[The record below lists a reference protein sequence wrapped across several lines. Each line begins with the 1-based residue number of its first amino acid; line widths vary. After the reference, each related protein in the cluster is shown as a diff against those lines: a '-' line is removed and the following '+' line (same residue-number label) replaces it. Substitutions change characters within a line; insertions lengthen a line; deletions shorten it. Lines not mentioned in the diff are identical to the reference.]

1 MGTKRWTRIA
11 AVVATCMGSMGVS
24 LVAGAPAGAATAA
37 LYAYAGGTKASGVCV
52 STTTPSGQCSLQ
64 HALALA
70 TPIGAA
76 IRTIDLATAGSNV
89 GTVGDPSHYTGNWAV
104 LLTHTASATPLV
116 IQAAPGL
123 ATAPILDGDGGGIA
137 TPCETPVGAPDCS
150 GAILTI
156 TGPGYLTVSGITLAN
171 ANNTATGNGGGIDN
185 GDTGPGG
192 TITVLSSTFTNLIAA
207 CDGGAIDNADNTLGT
222 GTVTIT
228 GSTFSSDSAGCD
240 GGAIDSSD
248 NGGSGGLSVTS
259 STFTSDSAGSDGGAI
274 DSADYS
280 GTGTLAVTGSTF
292 TSDTAVGSGGA
303 INNAGNGGTGNGATV
318 ATSSF
323 SLNSSTSDNGGAIDN
338 ADYAGT
344 GTMAVTGSSFI
355 SDTAAFD
362 GGAIDSADNG
372 GIAGISHLTV
382 SGSTFTSNSA
392 AYDGG
397 AIDNAD
403 SSGTGTLG
411 VASSTFTLN
420 TAGSDGGAIDNAD
433 TSGTGSGASVT
444 TSTFTSNTAS
454 TDGGAIDNADFGGA
468 GPGMTITGSTF
479 SSNIATTN
487 DGGAIDNADN
497 GGTATLA
504 VATSTFAGNAAAYN
518 GGAIDNADSAGTATL
533 AVSTSTFAA
542 NSATV
547 DGGAIDNADDASTTA
562 PFGSGTL
569 SVVASTLVGNTATSG
584 GGAGIATV
592 TSSATG
598 VGSVTV
604 AGDQL
609 ADACGQNT
617 GTWVDLGSNVGD
629 PTCLQAGPGNVPDAV
644 LASVIGPLADNGGPT
659 QTMQPL
665 SGNPG
670 IGLIAN
676 PTAVSVGGA
685 SLALCPTTDQRG
697 TANTAGTACYAGSV
711 QGPPDTLA
719 ITSAPLSITASASA
733 TAPIT
738 VTVHDHYGNPVDV
751 LKDTT
756 VHLASTSANG
766 TFAAI
771 SGGPLVTSVVIPTG
785 SSAATAYYGD
795 RKAGTPTI
803 TVAATGLTSGAQAET
818 VTAGTASK
826 LIVTTQPVGGVIE
839 GTAFTTQPIVSV
851 EDANGNVVTT
861 DTSNVVLAISTYSS
875 ANGGT
880 TQGTLACTNTGG
892 LTNAA
897 VSGVATYTGCNI
909 AGAAGAGSYV
919 LSATDGSLTSTTTS
933 SVSITAGTATKVVY
947 TTSPPSIVA
956 AGTTFSVVA
965 AEQDTNSNTLTTD
978 SSTTVSL
985 TSSGGFSCTTTP
997 TKFTSG
1003 IATFSRC
1010 SFTTASG
1017 TAYTVTAASGSLT
1030 SAVASTTVSAATVN
1044 KLVIT
1049 STAVSGAA
1057 GSSANI
1063 GPITVQE
1070 QDSYGNP
1077 TTTAETVNL
1086 SSNSTGTKF
1095 FAATSG
1101 GTSTSSVSIAASS
1114 SSTTFYYA
1122 DTKAGTP
1129 TITTSASGVA
1139 SGTQIEQ
1146 IVPGAATRLSVVA
1159 PATVAAGTP
1168 TTVSVTAQDAFANTA
1183 VGYAGTVRLTSTDG
1197 AASLPGPYAYRA
1209 GDHGV
1214 HAFSVTFGSGST
1226 RTVTGI
1232 DTVTSS
1238 ITGTSGTITVP
1249 APPPPPPPPV
1259 VVPSHGYWLVGADGG
1274 IFTFGAAQ
1282 FHGSTGDFTLQRPV
1296 VGITPTS
1303 DRNGYWLV
1311 ATDGGI
1317 FAFGDAGF
1325 HGSIPGIGLAP
1336 AGTVGAPSV
1345 LAAPIVAMVPSNDG
1359 GGYFMVAAD
1368 GGVFAFGDAQFA
1380 GSCPSIGGCSGAA
1393 VAVMPDASGRG
1404 YWLVTALGNVYSFG
1418 DAASYGSPGTQG
1430 SVVTSAQRA
1439 ADGQGYWILFANGT
1453 VTAFGSAVGRGGPTG
1468 AVGAYNPATA
1478 IFATADGSGYWV
1490 AAAGGGVFT
1499 YGSAPFDGDMSG
1511 AHLNSPIIAA
1521 SGW

>member
-1 MGTKRWTRIA
+1 MGTLVPYLRVPRGGPSSAIPDQSIGTTTFGERERQRMGTKRWTRIA
-11 AVVATCMGSMGVS
+11 VVVATCMGSMGVS

-70 TPIGAA
+70 TPSGAA

-104 LLTHTASATPLV
+104 LLAHTASATPLV

-207 CDGGAIDNADNTLGT
+207 CDGGAIDNADNALGT

-259 STFTSDSAGSDGGAI
+259 STFTSDSASADGGAI
-274 DSADYS
+274 DSADNA

-303 INNAGNGGTGNGATV
+303 INNAGNSGTGNGATV

-323 SLNSSTSDNGGAIDN
+323 SLNSSTGDNGGAIDN

-420 TAGSDGGAIDNAD
+420 TASSDGGAIDNAD

-444 TSTFTSNTAS
+444 TSSFISNTAS
-454 TDGGAIDNADFGGA
+454 TDGGAIDNADFGGT
-468 GPGMTITGSTF
+468 GLGMTVSGSTF
-479 SSNIATTN
+479 SSNIASTN

-533 AVSTSTFAA
+533 AVATSTFAA

-569 SVVASTLVGNTATSG
+569 SVVASTLVGNTAAVS

-629 PTCLQAGPGNVPDAV
+629 PTCLNAGPGNVSDAA

-670 IGLIAN
+670 IGLVAN

-685 SLALCPTTDQRG
+685 SRALCPTTDQRG

-711 QGPPDTLA
+711 QGPPDILA

-733 TAPIT
+733 TSPIT
-738 VTVHDHYGNPVDV
+738 VTVHDHYGTPVNV

-766 TFAAI
+766 TFATT
-771 SGGPLVTSVVIPTG
+771 SGGPSVTSIVISAG

-803 TVAATGLTSGAQAET
+803 T
-818 VTAGTASK
+818 
-826 LIVTTQPVGGVIE
+826 
-839 GTAFTTQPIVSV
+839 
-851 EDANGNVVTT
+851 
-861 DTSNVVLAISTYSS
+861 
-875 ANGGT
+875 
-880 TQGTLACTNTGG
+880 
-892 LTNAA
+892 
-897 VSGVATYTGCNI
+897 
-909 AGAAGAGSYV
+909 
-919 LSATDGSLTSTTTS
+919 
-933 SVSITAGTATKVVY
+933 
-947 TTSPPSIVA
+947 
-956 AGTTFSVVA
+956 
-965 AEQDTNSNTLTTD
+965 
-978 SSTTVSL
+978 
-985 TSSGGFSCTTTP
+985 
-997 TKFTSG
+997 
-1003 IATFSRC
+1003 
-1010 SFTTASG
+1010 
-1017 TAYTVTAASGSLT
+1017 
-1030 SAVASTTVSAATVN
+1030 AST
-1044 KLVIT
+1044 
-1049 STAVSGAA
+1049 
-1057 GSSANI
+1057 
-1063 GPITVQE
+1063 
-1070 QDSYGNP
+1070 
-1077 TTTAETVNL
+1077 
-1086 SSNSTGTKF
+1086 
-1095 FAATSG
+1095 
-1101 GTSTSSVSIAASS
+1101 
-1114 SSTTFYYA
+1114 
-1122 DTKAGTP
+1122 
-1129 TITTSASGVA
+1129 SGVA

-1183 VGYAGTVRLTSTDG
+1183 VGYLGTVRLTSTDG
-1197 AASLPGPYAYRA
+1197 AASLPGPYSYGAA
-1209 GDHGV
+1209 DHGV

-1226 RTVTGI
+1226 RTVTAA
-1232 DTVTSS
+1232 DTVTPS

-1380 GSCPSIGGCSGAA
+1380 GSCPSIGGCSGSA

-1468 AVGAYNPATA
+1468 AVGAFNPATA

-1511 AHLNSPIIAA
+1511 AHLNSQIIAA